1 MIYYQILSTHSLR
14 KYIEISWENLWI
26 LELKGLSVISSI
38 SAGRY
43 PENAT
48 FMHVWVLT
56 TKQAINYNKEMNDK
70 EKKLTKIMVLNL

>member
-1 MIYYQILSTHSLR
+1 MRLGYENKLHDHLRENTLIYYQILSTHSLR

-26 LELKGLSVISSI
+26 LGLKGLSVISSI

-48 FMHVWVLT
+48 FMHVWV
-56 TKQAINYNKEMNDK
+56 
-70 EKKLTKIMVLNL
+70 